1 MKVATSGRPAPQK
14 VRLHE
19 VSLLQKWQ
27 KRAPVI
33 ATSVLLILF
42 LTWVWEFGPA
52 AASPPSPQKGTGVPA
67 PTPAESNS
75 DNAHRWVAVIYDNI
89 PVTREEL
96 GDYLIA
102 RHSDKL
108 ELLVNK
114 KIIEHACKEKGIDV
128 TAAEVDAALAEDLKG
143 MNGITPEIF
152 VNKVLKQY
160 NKTLYEWKEDVLRP
174 KIAMSKLC
182 QSRVQITDKDYQDA
196 FEAYYGEKVECRIV
210 LFPKGEEK
218 HAMTLY
224 ADMRKS
230 DEEFDR
236 LARQQASP
244 TLAASGGRIRPISRH
259 STANDELEK
268 EAFSLQPGELSRLI
282 GTPEGTVVLKCVR
295 RIPPDKS
302 KNLETERAN
311 LQKEIMDKKVQ
322 AEIPKVFAEL
332 REQAKPKL
340 FLKKSTSQEDLE
352 RAVKQELQQMDP
364 AKKAPHA
371 N

>member
-1 MKVATSGRPAPQK
+1 
-14 VRLHE
+14 
-19 VSLLQKWQ
+19 
-27 KRAPVI
+27 
-33 ATSVLLILF
+33 
-42 LTWVWEFGPA
+42 
-52 AASPPSPQKGTGVPA
+52 
-67 PTPAESNS
+67 
-75 DNAHRWVAVIYDNI
+75 
-89 PVTREEL
+89 
-96 GDYLIA
+96 
-102 RHSDKL
+102 
-108 ELLVNK
+108 
-114 KIIEHACKEKGIDV
+114 
-128 TAAEVDAALAEDLKG
+128 
-143 MNGITPEIF
+143 
-152 VNKVLKQY
+152 
-160 NKTLYEWKEDVLRP
+160 
-174 KIAMSKLC
+174 
-182 QSRVQITDKDYQDA
+182 
-196 FEAYYGEKVECRIV
+196 
-210 LFPKGEEK
+210 
-218 HAMTLY
+218 MTLY

-302 KNLETERAN
+302 KKLETERAN

-340 FLKKSTSQEDLE
+340 FLRKSTTQEELE
-352 RAVKQELQQMDP
+352 RAVKQELQADP
-364 AKKAPHA
+364 AKRAPHA